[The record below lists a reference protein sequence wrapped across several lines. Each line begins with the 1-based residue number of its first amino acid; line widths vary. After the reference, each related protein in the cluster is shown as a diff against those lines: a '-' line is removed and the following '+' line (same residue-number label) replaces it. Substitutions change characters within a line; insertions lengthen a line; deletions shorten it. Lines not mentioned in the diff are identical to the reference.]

1 MTEKYCD
8 LTRDRYTVFTHSTG
22 LPVCVISKPGH
33 AKIHAMFATNFGS
46 IDTVCPPIDGGE
58 PVKVPDG
65 TAHFLEHKLFENEDG
80 DAFARYAETGADA
93 NAFTSFDKTAYL
105 FSCTDRFA
113 DSLEILL
120 DFVQNP
126 YFTEKTVKKEQGII
140 GQEIKMYE
148 DSPSWRVM
156 FGLLDA
162 LYAKHGVKIDIAG
175 TVDTIAGIT
184 PELLYTCYHSFYNPA
199 NMVLVVCGDVTAG
212 QVLGVCDK
220 VLRPKP
226 VAALR
231 RPAIDEPRAAV
242 RDRTELVLP
251 VSTPQFMTGYKDVPG
266 ATGIEAVRHAVQTEL
281 LLELLCGQSSK
292 LYGELYTQGLINSTF
307 ETEYMYGDGFGVT
320 LIGGESREPD
330 KVRAML
336 LDAVESL
343 KRSGICA
350 ADFDRVRK
358 KLYGRAVRQLNSV
371 DRVASLFV
379 DLAFLQV
386 DFSDYMHAYLSAGL
400 DECEERLHTHF
411 APEAS
416 AISIIQPIE
425 KA

>member
-1 MTEKYCD
+1 
-8 LTRDRYTVFTHSTG
+8 
-22 LPVCVISKPGH
+22 
-33 AKIHAMFATNFGS
+33 MFATNFGS

-220 VLRPKP
+220 VL
-226 VAALR
+226 
-231 RPAIDEPRAAV
+231 
-242 RDRTELVLP
+242 
-251 VSTPQFMTGYKDVPG
+251 
-266 ATGIEAVRHAVQTEL
+266 
-281 LLELLCGQSSK
+281 
-292 LYGELYTQGLINSTF
+292 
-307 ETEYMYGDGFGVT
+307 
-320 LIGGESREPD
+320 IGN
-330 KVRAML
+330 
-336 LDAVESL
+336 
-343 KRSGICA
+343 
-350 ADFDRVRK
+350 ADFGMAGGNRQPLAARQSTSRAPPFGTVR
-358 KLYGRAVRQLNSV
+358 
-371 DRVASLFV
+371 SLPCPCPRR
-379 DLAFLQV
+379 
-386 DFSDYMHAYLSAGL
+386 SS
-400 DECEERLHTHF
+400 
-411 APEAS
+411 
-416 AISIIQPIE
+416 
-425 KA
+425 

>member
-1 MTEKYCD
+1 M
-8 LTRDRYTVFTHSTG
+8 
-22 LPVCVISKPGH
+22 
-33 AKIHAMFATNFGS
+33 
-46 IDTVCPPIDGGE
+46 
-58 PVKVPDG
+58 
-65 TAHFLEHKLFENEDG
+65 
-80 DAFARYAETGADA
+80 
-93 NAFTSFDKTAYL
+93 
-105 FSCTDRFA
+105 
-113 DSLEILL
+113 
-120 DFVQNP
+120 
-126 YFTEKTVKKEQGII
+126 
-140 GQEIKMYE
+140 
-148 DSPSWRVM
+148 
-156 FGLLDA
+156 
-162 LYAKHGVKIDIAG
+162 
-175 TVDTIAGIT
+175 
-184 PELLYTCYHSFYNPA
+184 
-199 NMVLVVCGDVTAG
+199 
-212 QVLGVCDK
+212 
-220 VLRPKP
+220 
-226 VAALR
+226 
-231 RPAIDEPRAAV
+231 
-242 RDRTELVLP
+242 
-251 VSTPQFMTGYKDVPG
+251 
-266 ATGIEAVRHAVQTEL
+266 RHAVQTEL